1 MATDLKYPYVEK
13 REGESAR
20 LERVPRVRIA
30 QIAMDYLEHGWSVDE
45 MCRHHSY
52 LRPSEAHSAMAY
64 YFDHREE
71 IDREIA
77 EEIEQVQRE
86 RARSTQSPIDQLLRS
101 RGLI

>member
-1 MATDLKYPYVEK
+1 MATELKYPYIEK
-13 REGESAR
+13 REGEPAR

-45 MCRHHSY
+45 MCRQHPY
-52 LRPSEAHSAMAY
+52 LSLSEAHSAMAY
-64 YFDHREE
+64 YFDHQEE

-77 EEIEQVQRE
+77 EEIDQVEGE
-86 RARSTQSPIDQLLRS
+86 RSRSARSPIYHRLRS